1 MGERGP
7 RPRRR
12 AKPESPT
19 SERELRRRC
28 RGLLRELDVQPPLD
42 VHEFCARLA
51 AVRGR
56 PIRLIPY
63 PIWADG
69 PFGLWFKG
77 KTTDYIIYQ
86 QHTTK
91 PHQHHIILHEVGHIL
106 ADHPSDKDAT
116 NLLGML
122 SGPGSQVPE
131 TPTGLRCRTAYD
143 QREER
148 EAETVATIILEWAS
162 ILDAMRITPSSD
174 AADDVDAALSDRMG
188 WL

>member
-1 MGERGP
+1 MRFA
-7 RPRRR
+7 RRDNG
-12 AKPESPT
+12 T

-51 AVRGR
+51 VVRGR
-56 PIRLIPY
+56 PIKLIPY
-63 PIWADG
+63 PLWADG

-77 KTTDYIIYQ
+77 RSTDFIVYQ
-86 QHTTK
+86 EHTTK
-91 PHQHHIILHEVGHIL
+91 PHQRHIILHEVGHIL
-106 ADHPSDKDAT
+106 ADHPSDESPDGLCD
-116 NLLGML
+116 LLGASL
-122 SGPGSQVPE
+122 PEPPG
-131 TPTGLRCRTAYD
+131 TLRCRTSYD

-162 ILDAMRITPSSD
+162 ILDAMRLPQSSD
-174 AADDVDAALSDRMG
+174 AAEGVDAALSDRLG

>member
-1 MGERGP
+1 MRL
-7 RPRRR
+7 PRRDHG
-12 AKPESPT
+12 S

-51 AVRGR
+51 VVRGR
-56 PIRLIPY
+56 PIKLVPY
-63 PIWADG
+63 PLWADG

-77 KTTDYIIYQ
+77 RNADFIVYQ
-86 QHTTK
+86 EHTTK
-91 PHQHHIILHEVGHIL
+91 PHQRHIILHEVGHIL
-106 ADHPSDKDAT
+106 ADHPSDEGAGELSE
-116 NLLGML
+116 LLA
-122 SGPGSQVPE
+122 GPAAELPE
-131 TPTGLRCRTAYD
+131 PPDSLRCRTAYD

-162 ILDAMRITPSSD
+162 ILDAMRIPQSSD
-174 AADDVDAALSDRMG
+174 AAEGVDAALSDRLG

>member
-1 MGERGP
+1 VGAHGSRLGRRTQAER
-7 RPRRR
+7 
-12 AKPESPT
+12 PT

-28 RGLLRELDVQPPLD
+28 RKLLRELDVQPPLD

-56 PIRLIPY
+56 PIKLIPY

-77 KTTDYIIYQ
+77 RTTDYIVYQ
-86 QHTTK
+86 EHTTK
-91 PHQHHIILHEVGHIL
+91 PHQRHIILHEVGHIL
-106 ADHPSDKDAT
+106 ADHPSDEEADD
-116 NLLGML
+116 LRDML
-122 SGPGSQVPE
+122 SGPGGQLTEIPSA
-131 TPTGLRCRTAYD
+131 LRRRTAYD
-143 QREER
+143 QQEER

-162 ILDAMRITPSSD
+162 ILDAMRIPPSSD
-174 AADDVDAALSDRMG
+174 AADGVDAALSDRLG

>member
-1 MGERGP
+1 MRF
-7 RPRRR
+7 PRRDGFSR
-12 AKPESPT
+12 ANGS

-51 AVRGR
+51 MVRGR
-56 PIRLIPY
+56 PIKLVPY
-63 PIWADG
+63 PLWADG

-77 KTTDYIIYQ
+77 RHADFIVFQ
-86 QHTTK
+86 EHTTK
-91 PHQHHIILHEVGHIL
+91 PHQRHIILHEVGHIL
-106 ADHPSDKDAT
+106 ADHPSDEGAGELSELLAGPAAELPEPPDA
-116 NLLGML
+116 
-122 SGPGSQVPE
+122 
-131 TPTGLRCRTAYD
+131 LRCRTAYD

-162 ILDAMRITPSSD
+162 ILDAMRIPQSSD
-174 AADDVDAALSDRMG
+174 AAEGVDAALSDRLG